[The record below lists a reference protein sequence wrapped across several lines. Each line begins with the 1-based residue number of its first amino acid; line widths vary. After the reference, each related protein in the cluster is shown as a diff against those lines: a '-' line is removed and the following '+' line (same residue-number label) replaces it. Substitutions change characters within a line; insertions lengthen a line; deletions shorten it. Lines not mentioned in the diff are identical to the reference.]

1 MFDYIAVGVAHNYVG
16 ESGGMLP
23 QKCLALRVNLV
34 LAIGT
39 PKGDSHQSSNMQ
51 ANIVNE
57 KHLESA

>member
-51 ANIVNE
+51 AT
-57 KHLESA
+57 